1 MDSGDVL
8 PSRDYVIIVGEEPK
22 ASAPSLTLAKALARL
37 GVGVRFTPP
46 DRLGRREWVRLLRSA
61 KAILLVS
68 YNEVDVYLLSQ
79 LATAVAMDVPIIRWW
94 VGTDVLN
101 AITRKEVQ
109 RSALHIDSIVSANV
123 AVAPHLVDE
132 LATIGIQAR
141 FVPSVLDP
149 GIVPLMMESWSERTR
164 PVLLYLPDRRKEFY
178 GLGIIEPVIA
188 SNPDIDF
195 IVVADQTHS
204 LSLYPNVES
213 LGWVT
218 DMRSLY
224 GRAGCILRITAH
236 DGLPR
241 MLMEALL
248 RGLYAIYSWPL
259 EGCWEAHTEE
269 EISEALIRYRATR
282 TPNVRGRDAVL
293 EMLSVRPDEKMS
305 GVISDASV
313 ALPRRV
319 HAMGLAVRT
328 KVFPEQF
335 R

>member
-1 MDSGDVL
+1 MHSGDVL

-22 ASAPSLTLAKALARL
+22 ASAPSLTLSRALARL
-37 GVGVRFTPP
+37 GVAVRFAPA
-46 DRLGRREWVRLLRSA
+46 DRLGRRDWVRLVRSA
-61 KAILLVS
+61 RAILLVS
-68 YNEVDVYLLSQ
+68 YNEMDVYLLSQ
-79 LATAVAMDVPIIRWW
+79 LATAVAMDVPIVRWW

-109 RSALHIDSIVSANV
+109 TTALRIDRIVSANV

-149 GIVPLMMESWSERTR
+149 GIVPVTMESWSERTR
-164 PVLLYLPDRRKEFY
+164 AVLLYLPERRKEFY
-178 GLGIIEPVIA
+178 GLGVIEPVIA
-188 SNPDIDF
+188 SNPDIEF

-213 LGWVT
+213 LGWVS
-218 DMRSLY
+218 DMRELY
-224 GRAGCILRITAH
+224 ARAGCVLRITEH

-259 EGCWEAHTEE
+259 AGCWEAHTEE
-269 EISEALIRYRATR
+269 EISEALVRYRAT
-282 TPNVRGRDAVL
+282 TMPNVHGRDAVL
-293 EMLSVRPDEKMS
+293 EMLSARPDEKMS
-305 GVISDASV
+305 GVIADASV

-328 KVFPEQF
+328 KVFPDQF

>member
-1 MDSGDVL
+1 MRSGDML

-37 GVGVRFTPP
+37 GVAVRFASA
-46 DRLGRREWVRLLRSA
+46 DQLGRRDWVRLVRSA

-68 YNEVDVYLLSQ
+68 YNEMDVYLLSQ
-79 LATAVAMDVPIIRWW
+79 LATAVAMDVPIVRWW

-109 RSALHIDSIVSANV
+109 TSALRIDSIVSANV

-149 GIVPLMMESWSERTR
+149 NIVPLTMESWSERTR
-164 PVLLYLPDRRKEFY
+164 PVLMYLPDRRKDFY
-178 GLGIIEPVIA
+178 GLGVIEPVIA
-188 SNPDIDF
+188 SNPDIEF
-195 IVVADQTHS
+195 LIVADQSHS
-204 LSLYPNVES
+204 LSPYPNVES
-213 LGWVT
+213 LGWVS
-218 DMRSLY
+218 DMRALY
-224 GRAGCILRITAH
+224 ARSGCVLRITAH

-259 EGCWEAHTEE
+259 AGCWEAHTEE
-269 EISEALIRYRATR
+269 EISAALVRYRAMK

-313 ALPRRV
+313 APRRRV

-328 KVFPEQF
+328 KVFPDRF